1 MPNLD
6 SILSLPLAQAA
17 APAGGGLGQFL
28 PIILL
33 FVGMWFLIIAPQRK
47 RQKEHAELVSS
58 LGKGDEVLMS
68 SGLMGKIV
76 DLTDLYVVVNVSDR
90 VDLKFQRT
98 HVTATLPKGTI
109 KNLGA

>member
-1 MPNLD
+1 MFI
-6 SILSLPLAQAA
+6 SQAHAQAGTPP
-17 APAGGGLGQFL
+17 PAGGEWFL
-28 PIILL
+28 PIMSGLL
-33 FVGMWFLIIAPQRK
+33 VFMYFTTIRPQRK

-76 DLTDLYVVVNVSDR
+76 NLTDLYVVVNVSDK

-109 KNLGA
+109 KTLGA

>member
-1 MPNLD
+1 MFI
-6 SILSLPLAQAA
+6 SQAHAQAA
-17 APAGGGLGQFL
+17 NQPPAGGEWFL
-28 PIILL
+28 PIMMIGLL
-33 FVGMWFLIIAPQRK
+33 VLMYFTTIRPQRK
-47 RQKEHAELVSS
+47 RQKELAELFNS

-76 DLTDLYVVVNVSDR
+76 DLSDLYVVVNVSDK

-109 KNLGA
+109 KTLGA

>member
-1 MPNLD
+1 MFI
-6 SILSLPLAQAA
+6 SQAHAQAGTPP
-17 APAGGGLGQFL
+17 PAGGEWFL
-28 PIILL
+28 PIMMIGLL
-33 FVGMWFLIIAPQRK
+33 VFMYFTTIRPQRK

-76 DLTDLYVVVNVSDR
+76 HLTDLYVVVNVSDK

>member
-1 MPNLD
+1 MFISQAHAQAGTPPPAGGEWF
-6 SILSLPLAQAA
+6 LPIMMIGLLVFVLRNHQAA
-17 APAGGGLGQFL
+17 AQAPKGARGACELLGQ
-28 PIILL
+28 
-33 FVGMWFLIIAPQRK
+33 
-47 RQKEHAELVSS
+47 
-58 LGKGDEVLMS
+58 GDEVLMS

>member
-1 MPNLD
+1 MFI
-6 SILSLPLAQAA
+6 SHAHAQAGTPP
-17 APAGGGLGQFL
+17 PAGGDWSILILMVGL
-28 PIILL
+28 
-33 FVGMWFLIIAPQRK
+33 LIFMYFTTIRPQRK

>member
-1 MPNLD
+1 M
-6 SILSLPLAQAA
+6 
-17 APAGGGLGQFL
+17 
-28 PIILL
+28 
-33 FVGMWFLIIAPQRK
+33 
-47 RQKEHAELVSS
+47 SS

>member
-1 MPNLD
+1 MFI
-6 SILSLPLAQAA
+6 SQAHAQAGTA
-17 APAGGGLGQFL
+17 SPAGGEWFL
-28 PIILL
+28 PIMMVGLL
-33 FVGMWFLIIAPQRK
+33 VFMYFTTIRPQRK

-58 LGKGDEVLMS
+58 LGKGDEVLLS

-76 DLTDLYVVVNVSDR
+76 DLTDLYVVVNVADK

-98 HVTATLPKGTI
+98 HVSATLPKGTI

>member
-1 MPNLD
+1 MFI
-6 SILSLPLAQAA
+6 SQAHAQAGTPP
-17 APAGGGLGQFL
+17 PAGGEWFL
-28 PIILL
+28 PVMMIGLL
-33 FVGMWFLIIAPQRK
+33 VFMYFTTIRPQRK
-47 RQKEHAELVSS
+47 RQKEHAELLSS

-68 SGLMGKIV
+68 SGMMGKIV
-76 DLTDLYVVVNVSDR
+76 GLSELYVVVNVSDK

>member
-1 MPNLD
+1 
-6 SILSLPLAQAA
+6 
-17 APAGGGLGQFL
+17 
-28 PIILL
+28 
-33 FVGMWFLIIAPQRK
+33 
-47 RQKEHAELVSS
+47 
-58 LGKGDEVLMS
+58 MS

-76 DLTDLYVVVNVSDR
+76 GLSELYVVVNVSDS

>member
-1 MPNLD
+1 MFI
-6 SILSLPLAQAA
+6 SQAHAQAA
-17 APAGGGLGQFL
+17 NQPPAGGEWFL
-28 PIILL
+28 PIMMIGLL
-33 FVGMWFLIIAPQRK
+33 VFMYFTTIR
-47 RQKEHAELVSS
+47 LVNS

-76 DLTDLYVVVNVSDR
+76 DLSELYVVVNVSDK

-109 KNLGA
+109 KTLGA

>member
-1 MPNLD
+1 MLI
-6 SILSLPLAQAA
+6 SQAHAQAA
-17 APAGGGLGQFL
+17 NQPPAGGEWFL
-28 PIILL
+28 PIMMIGLL
-33 FVGMWFLIIAPQRK
+33 VFMYFTTIRPQRK
-47 RQKEHAELVSS
+47 RQKEHAELVNS

-76 DLTDLYVVVNVSDR
+76 DLSDLYVVVNVSDK

-109 KNLGA
+109 KTLGA

>member
-1 MPNLD
+1 MHKQRTNP
-6 SILSLPLAQAA
+6 SGRRVV
-17 APAGGGLGQFL
+17 PAHHDD
-28 PIILL
+28 
-33 FVGMWFLIIAPQRK
+33 WFAGFYVFHDDKTSTKTP
-47 RQKEHAELVSS
+47 KEHAELVNS

-76 DLTDLYVVVNVSDR
+76 DLSDLYIVVNVSDK

-109 KNLGA
+109 KTLGT

>member
-1 MPNLD
+1 VN
-6 SILSLPLAQAA
+6 
-17 APAGGGLGQFL
+17 
-28 PIILL
+28 
-33 FVGMWFLIIAPQRK
+33 
-47 RQKEHAELVSS
+47 S

-76 DLTDLYVVVNVSDR
+76 DLSDLYVVVNVSDK

-109 KNLGA
+109 KTLGT